1 MKIANSLAN
10 IKELNKYFFDH
21 ERFHIDLQY
30 FFVLNLYVF

>member
-1 MKIANSLAN
+1 MKIANILAN

-21 ERFHIDLQY
+21 ERLHIDLQY